1 MFSVETEGPTY
12 TVEGLEYLSPP
23 PGYVKEVERKCF

>member
-23 PGYVKEVERKCF
+23 GYVKEVERKCF